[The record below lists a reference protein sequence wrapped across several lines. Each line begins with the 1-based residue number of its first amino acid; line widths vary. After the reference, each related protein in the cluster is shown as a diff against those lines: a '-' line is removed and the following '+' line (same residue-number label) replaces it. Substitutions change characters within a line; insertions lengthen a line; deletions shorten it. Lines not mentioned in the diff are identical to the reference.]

1 MFCICDPMLP
11 IVNGTSYCTITVF
24 LESKYD
30 LMVLF
35 YGKILGL
42 EEVAIEETSS
52 QGILLS
58 NG

>member
-1 MFCICDPMLP
+1 MLP